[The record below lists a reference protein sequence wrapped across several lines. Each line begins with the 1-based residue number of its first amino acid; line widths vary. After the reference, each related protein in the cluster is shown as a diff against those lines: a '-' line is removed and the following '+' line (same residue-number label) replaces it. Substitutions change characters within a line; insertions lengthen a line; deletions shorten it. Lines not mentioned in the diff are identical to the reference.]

1 MHIYLD
7 ESGDLGFTFDQP
19 FRKGGSSRYLT
30 ISFLL
35 TPVELSHLPKRVVRK
50 LYNKRK
56 QSAGV
61 ELKGSHLTRHER
73 VYFAT
78 QTGKL
83 LAQHPEINVFSVT
96 INKRTIKDP
105 VYCDSGR
112 LFNYV
117 NRLILLDKIKG
128 ESSVT
133 FIPDKRSIKAK
144 NGNLLADYLQ
154 TALWFEVDSNTVV
167 ENRPQESHKALN
179 LQFIDWVGHIMWK
192 KYEDNEIEAYDILKR
207 KVDLTPWWE
216 TLAGQW

>member
-7 ESGDLGFTFDQP
+7 ESGDLGFSFDQP
-19 FRKGGSSRYLT
+19 FRKGGSSHYLT

-35 TPVELSHLPKRVVRK
+35 IPGELSHLPKRVVRK
-50 LYNKRK
+50 LYNKRN
-56 QSAGV
+56 QPAGV
-61 ELKGSHLTRHER
+61 ELKGSQLTLPER

-83 LAQHPEINVFSVT
+83 LARHPEINVFSVT
-96 INKRTIKDP
+96 INKQTIKNPDN
-105 VYCDSGR
+105 CASGR
-112 LFNYV
+112 LYNYV

-128 ESSVT
+128 ESCVT
-133 FIPDKRSIKAK
+133 FIPDRRSIKAK

-154 TALWFEVDSNTVV
+154 TALWFELDSDTVIQ
-167 ENRPQESHKALN
+167 NRPQESHKTLN
-179 LQFIDWVGHIMWK
+179 LQFIDWVGHIIWK

-216 TLAGQW
+216 TLSGQW